1 MSIPVILSCPLGHK
15 CETIQGEAVHRCH
28 WFVTLQGV
36 NPQSGERVDER
47 GCAMQ
52 WLPILLVENSREVV
66 NSTAAVE
73 SLRNIVAVGS
83 IPSGPILLS

>member
-15 CETIQGEAVHRCH
+15 CETIQGEGIHRCH
-28 WFVTLQGV
+28 WYITLQGI

-47 GCAMQ
+47 GCAMS
-52 WLPILLVENSREVV
+52 WLPVLLVETTQGVAG
-66 NSTAAVE
+66 STAAVE

-83 IPSGPILLS
+83 MAPSPVLLS